1 MSSNNDTYQ
10 QSLFVQAQPKSIL
23 KKSSSPKFLDVSTDM
38 DTTSP
43 TLPSSIYAAE
53 KDNDVIEENLIGNE
67 EHLCLLNDNQFVSK
81 DNFYPSSIEAP
92 LAELPMTSN
101 EIDRS
106 LIRTLP
112 RADSS
117 SSTLTSEDE
126 HHRGVR
132 FQPKKISHRSFV
144 NVGTLSS
151 SSDNDERRTKR
162 STKESKSILLRS
174 NKSRP
179 TDMQL
184 DEFIRKYQQDGG
196 ILWPTRGEDHP
207 QEQITTKLP
216 INHRQQ

>member
-1 MSSNNDTYQ
+1 MSSSNDTYQ
-10 QSLFVQAQPKSIL
+10 QSLVVQIQPKSIL

-38 DTTSP
+38 DTTY
-43 TLPSSIYAAE
+43 SSSTYAAAE
-53 KDNDVIEENLIGNE
+53 TDDVIEENLIDND

-81 DNFYPSSIEAP
+81 DNFYPSLIEVP
-92 LAELPMTSN
+92 SSELSMTSQQ
-101 EIDRS
+101 IDRS
-106 LIRTLP
+106 LIRSIP

-126 HHRGVR
+126 RHRGVR
-132 FQPKKISHRSFV
+132 FKPKKISHRSFV

-162 STKESKSILLRS
+162 SMKESKSILLRS

-184 DEFIRKYQQDGG
+184 DEFIRKYQHDGR
-196 ILWPTRGEDHP
+196 ILWPTTEDHS